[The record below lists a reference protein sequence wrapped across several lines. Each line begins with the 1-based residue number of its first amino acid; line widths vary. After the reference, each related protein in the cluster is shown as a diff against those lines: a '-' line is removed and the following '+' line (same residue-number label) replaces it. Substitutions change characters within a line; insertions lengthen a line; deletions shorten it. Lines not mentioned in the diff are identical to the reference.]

1 MRGLS
6 PGNKGARS
14 YARALCARY
23 WALGSGVLLL
33 VAAPFASHSGLQQA
47 NAADDARQ
55 VATEQAYP
63 LESREGA
70 RLVATVGHVQGIT
83 SLVWSSDGKQL
94 FSGSADNSAKLWDFA
109 SGSLIRSF
117 SGSNDDVRG
126 MRNSVSAVAFGKG
139 GTEVII
145 GASNGAT
152 RWDLGTGSA
161 RGNLEAPSNLV
172 TAVAVAHG
180 GSQVA
185 IAGNGPASEGAKPFV
200 HLHSDVSRSL
210 PLIGDH
216 SINALAF
223 SRDGKWLA
231 TGGADKLREVQ
242 GGVQVEG
249 AIHIWDAQSAAGV
262 ASWSGPKDGINWVQ
276 FSPEGDVLYAL
287 SPGTLSVRSLPDGKE
302 VRSFM
307 AYNAAL
313 SPDGGWLALDA
324 GDGSDSPNARVADIR
339 NSRSGDLVV
348 SVPWPP
354 SDDEKVRSRVLSL
367 AFRPD
372 GSSLAIGFNNGK
384 IAIWDFTRKAFSLV
398 RASREWGASKP
409 IAIDGAGK
417 NLVVAGDRGL
427 AIWNFDTGVRKPLS
441 VSAKHDVD
449 VVAIS
454 RDGNIVAAGSK
465 QGGIIVWDAVT
476 GKQIADFLTGL
487 SGITALGLS
496 HDGKKLIVGT
506 YSIARV
512 LTVSGEI
519 LADLG
524 NRFPIIR
531 AAAFR
536 PGDTELVV
544 GDEAGEVSI
553 FSGWRWQRKR
563 TIPPPGINATVQD
576 VAFDAG
582 GHRMIVGYGNGYN
595 RAVVHDLDKGNA
607 LSLAPH
613 NAWIWSVAL
622 SPDGSRA
629 ITGSGDETAAL
640 WDLNTGNRIATLARP
655 GVVLGVGFAMSGTDL
670 LAYSDRTVTLHPL
683 SSPADFLQ
691 LVELGVDRWAVAAQ
705 DGRFDTN
712 DLDNVRDLNWFMPD
726 DPLRPLSL
734 EVFMRDYLEP
744 GLLARSVSCRLAM
757 AQDPKAC
764 DSEFPA
770 VAQISKLNRVLPKV
784 SITGFRA
791 GETID
796 DVVVTVEVE
805 QGRDPTQ
812 KNGKIST
819 DAYDL
824 RLFRNNQLVKRLA
837 PGVAADYRRSPSSWR
852 DAMRVAGTKFEFTV
866 RLPRRKVQKEIRFA
880 AYAFNEDRAKSGTAH
895 ASYSAPADPSL
906 EKPKAY
912 VVTIGIND
920 YLEGGRDLKF
930 ATKDAMDTAK
940 ALQAIRGFD
949 VVSTSLLS
957 ERPVLNASKKKLRAA
972 FRVLAG
978 DESARAILADVP
990 DSGRLQQA
998 APEDLVIITFS
1009 GHGYTQRDGTFYLVP
1024 SDARASADVTPDV
1037 LSSFV
1042 SSEEL
1047 SEWLEG
1053 VDAGQLALVIDAC
1066 HSAASVKAAGFKPG
1080 PLGDRGLGQLAY
1092 DKGMRI
1098 LAASQEAQA
1107 AIELGKLRQG
1117 LLTYALVQEGLGAS
1131 GGPLRADTDHNSEVT
1146 LDEWL
1151 RYGESRTPRLYD
1163 DARAGKIPIVV
1174 RDSTVDPSFITAMV
1188 ARLQTPVLF
1197 NYHRGVE
1204 EAIIRK
1210 R

>member
-1 MRGLS
+1 MVS
-6 PGNKGARS
+6 A
-14 YARALCARY
+14 
-23 WALGSGVLLL
+23 W
-33 VAAPFASHSGLQQA
+33 FASCSGLQQA
-47 NAADDARQ
+47 SAADDARQ

-63 LESREGA
+63 LVSREGA
-70 RLVATVGHVQGIT
+70 RLVATVGHLQGIT

-94 FSGSADNSAKLWDFA
+94 LSGSADNSAKLWDVA

-117 SGSNDDVRG
+117 PGSNDDVRG
-126 MRNSVSAVAFGKG
+126 MRNSVSAVAFGKDE
-139 GTEVII
+139 TEVII

-152 RWDLGTGSA
+152 RWDLGTGAA
-161 RGNLEAPSNLV
+161 RGYLETSVNLV
-172 TAVAVAHG
+172 TAIAVTNGASTVAV
-180 GSQVA
+180 
-185 IAGNGPASEGAKPFV
+185 AGNGPATEGAKPFV
-200 HLHSDVSRSL
+200 RLHSDARRSVKL
-210 PLIGDH
+210 TREYSVD
-216 SINALAF
+216 ALAF
-223 SRDGKWLA
+223 SHDGKWLA
-231 TGGADKLREVQ
+231 TGGADKLSETQ
-242 GGVQVEG
+242 GGVQVES
-249 AIHIWDAQSAAGV
+249 AVHVWDVQSAAGV
-262 ASWSGPKDGINWVQ
+262 ASWSGPKDGIKWVQ
-276 FSPEGDVLYAL
+276 FSPAGDLLYAL
-287 SPGTLSVRSLPDGKE
+287 SLGTLFVRSLPDAKE
-302 VRSFM
+302 VLSLA
-307 AYNAAL
+307 AYHAAL
-313 SPDGGWLALDA
+313 SPDGRWLALNA
-324 GDGSDSPNARVADIR
+324 GDGSDSANASVVDIR
-339 NSRSGDLVV
+339 DSRSGNLIL

-354 SDDEKVRSRVLSL
+354 SDDETARSRILSL

-372 GSSLAIGFNNGK
+372 GSSLAIGLSNGK
-384 IAIWDFTRKAFSLV
+384 IAVWDFTKKGFSLV
-398 RASREWGASKP
+398 RASREWGAAKP
-409 IAIDGAGK
+409 VAIDGAGK

-427 AIWNFDTGVRKPLS
+427 AIWNFDTGVRKALS

-454 RDGNIVAAGSK
+454 RDGSIIAAGSK
-465 QGGIIVWDAVT
+465 QGGIIVWDAAT
-476 GKQIADFLTGL
+476 GKQLTDFLTGL
-487 SGITALGLS
+487 SGITAVGLS

-506 YSIARV
+506 YSTARL
-512 LTVSGEI
+512 LTVSGKI

-524 NRFPIIR
+524 NRFPIVR

-536 PGDTELVV
+536 PGDTELII
-544 GDEAGEVSI
+544 GDEAGEVSV
-553 FSGWRWQRKR
+553 FSGPKWQKKR
-563 TIPPPGINATVQD
+563 AIPPPGINATVQD

-582 GHRMIVGYGNGYN
+582 GHRMIIGYGNGYN
-595 RAVVHDLDKGNA
+595 RAVVHDLDKGKA
-607 LSLAPH
+607 FSLAPH
-613 NAWIWSVAL
+613 KAWIWSVAL
-622 SPDGSRA
+622 SADGSRA

-640 WDLNTGNRIATLARP
+640 WNVNTGDRIATLTRP
-655 GVVLGVGFAMSGTDL
+655 GVVLGVGFAINGTDL

-691 LVELGVDRWAVAAQ
+691 LVELGGDRWAVAAQ

-726 DPLRPLSL
+726 DPLRPLAL

-744 GLLARSVSCRLAM
+744 GLLARSVSCRLAIE
-757 AQDPKAC
+757 QDPKAC

-796 DVVVTVEVE
+796 DVVVTVAVE
-805 QGRDPTQ
+805 QGSDPTQ
-812 KNGKIST
+812 KNGKIFT

-824 RLFRNNQLVKRLA
+824 RLFRDNQLVKRLA
-837 PGVAADYRRSPSSWR
+837 PDVAADYRRNPPSWR
-852 DAMRVAGTKFEFTV
+852 DAMRVVGSKFEFTV

-880 AYAFNEDRAKSGTAH
+880 AYAFNEDRAKSGTAR

-906 EKPKAY
+906 KKPKAY
-912 VVTIGIND
+912 VVTIGISD
-920 YLEGGRDLKF
+920 YEETSRDLKF
-930 ATKDAMDTAK
+930 AAKDAIDTAK

-949 VVSTSLLS
+949 VVSASLIS
-957 ERPVLNASKKKLRAA
+957 KRPVLNASKIKLKAVFRA
-972 FRVLAG
+972 LAG
-978 DESARAILADVP
+978 DESAHSILAGVP
-990 DSGRLQQA
+990 GSGRLTKA

-1024 SDARASADVTPDV
+1024 SDARASTDVTPGV

-1047 SEWLEG
+1047 SEWLED

-1080 PLGDRGLGQLAY
+1080 PLGDRDLGQLAY

-1107 AIELGKLRQG
+1107 AIELGKLQQG
-1117 LLTYALVQEGLGAS
+1117 LLTYALVQEGLGAN
-1131 GGPLRADTDHNSEVT
+1131 GGPLRADADHNSEVT

-1151 RYGESRTPRLYD
+1151 RYGETRTPRLYD

-1174 RDSTVDPSFITAMV
+1174 RDSTVDPFFITAMV
-1188 ARLQTPVLF
+1188 ASLQTPVLF
-1197 NYHRGVE
+1197 DYHRGVE
-1204 EAIIRK
+1204 QAIIRK

>member
-1 MRGLS
+1 MGKT
-6 PGNKGARS
+6 GTRS
-14 YARALCARY
+14 SARALCVGYA
-23 WALGSGVLLL
+23 AICSGVFGL
-33 VAAPFASHSGLQQA
+33 VAASFASFSGLQQA
-47 NAADDARQ
+47 SAADDARQ
-55 VATEQAYP
+55 ATTVQAYP

-70 RLVATVGHVQGIT
+70 RLVATVGHLQGIT
-83 SLVWSSDGKQL
+83 SIVWSRDGKQL
-94 FSGSADNSAKLWDFA
+94 LSGSADNSAKLWDFA

-117 SGSNDDVRG
+117 PGSNDDVRG
-126 MRNSVSAVAFGKG
+126 MRNSISAVAFGED
-139 GTEVII
+139 GTGVII

-152 RWDLGTGSA
+152 RWDLGTGAA
-161 RGNLEAPSNLV
+161 RGNLETSANLV
-172 TAVAVAHG
+172 TAIAVKSG
-180 GSQVA
+180 PSTVA

-200 HLHSDVSRSL
+200 RLHSDASRSL
-210 PLIGDH
+210 KLTKEYSVD
-216 SINALAF
+216 ALVF
-223 SRDGKWLA
+223 SHDGKWLA
-231 TGGADKLREVQ
+231 TGGADKLSETQ
-242 GGVQVEG
+242 GGVQVES
-249 AIHIWDAQSAAGV
+249 AVHIWDVQSAAEVG
-262 ASWSGPKDGINWVQ
+262 SWSGPKDGVKWVQ
-276 FSPEGDVLYAL
+276 FSPAGDLLYAL
-287 SPGTLSVRSLPDGKE
+287 SPGALFVRGVTDGKE
-302 VRSFM
+302 VLSFA
-307 AYNAAL
+307 AYHAAL
-313 SPDGGWLALDA
+313 SPDGRWLALDA
-324 GDGSDSPNARVADIR
+324 GDGSDSANARVVDIR
-339 NSRSGDLVV
+339 DSRSGDLAF

-354 SDDEKVRSRVLSL
+354 SDDEKARSRVLSL

-372 GSSLAIGFNNGK
+372 GSSLAIGLNNGK
-384 IAIWDFTRKAFSLV
+384 IAVWDFTKKGFNLV
-398 RASREWGASKP
+398 RPSREWGASKP
-409 IAIDGAGK
+409 VAIDGAGK

-427 AIWNFDTGVRKPLS
+427 AIWNFDTGVRKALS
-441 VSAKHDVD
+441 VSAKYDVD

-454 RDGNIVAAGSK
+454 RDGSIVAAGSK

-476 GKQIADFLTGL
+476 GKQLADFLTGL
-487 SGITALGLS
+487 SGITAVGLS

-506 YSIARV
+506 YSAARL
-512 LTVSGEI
+512 LTVSGKI

-524 NRFPIIR
+524 NRFPIVR

-536 PGDTELVV
+536 PGDTELII
-544 GDEAGEVSI
+544 GDEAGELSV
-553 FSGWRWQRKR
+553 FSGPKWQRKR

-576 VAFDAG
+576 IAFDAG

-595 RAVVHDLDKGNA
+595 RAVVHDLDKGKA
-607 LSLAPH
+607 FSLAPH

-640 WDLNTGNRIATLARP
+640 WNVNTGDRIATLARP
-655 GVVLGVGFAMSGTDL
+655 GVVLGVGFAINGTDL

-691 LVELGVDRWAVAAQ
+691 LVELGGDRWAVAAQ

-757 AQDPKAC
+757 AQDLKAC

-770 VAQISKLNRVLPKV
+770 VTQISKLNRVLPKV
-784 SITGFRA
+784 SITGFRP

-805 QGRDPTQ
+805 KGRDPTQ

-824 RLFRNNQLVKRLA
+824 RLFRDNQLVKRLA
-837 PGVAADYRRSPSSWR
+837 PGKAADYRQSPSSWR
-852 DAMRVAGTKFEFTV
+852 DALRVSGTRFEFTV
-866 RLPRRKVQKEIRFA
+866 RLPRRMIQKEIRFA
-880 AYAFNEDRAKSGTAH
+880 AYAFNDDRAKSGTAR
-895 ASYSAPADPSL
+895 ASYSAPADPSV
-906 EKPKAY
+906 KRPRAY
-912 VVTIGIND
+912 VVSIGISD
-920 YLEGGRDLKF
+920 YLESGRDLKF
-930 ATKDAMDTAK
+930 AAKDAIDTVK
-940 ALQAIRGFD
+940 ALRAIRGFD

-978 DESARAILADVP
+978 DESGRSVLADVP
-990 DSGRLQQA
+990 DSGRIQKA

-1024 SDARASADVTPDV
+1024 SDALASADVTPDV
-1037 LSSFV
+1037 LSSFI

-1047 SEWLEG
+1047 SEWLED

-1117 LLTYALVQEGLGAS
+1117 LLTYALVQEGLGAN

-1151 RYGESRTPRLYD
+1151 RYGETRTPRLYD
-1163 DARAGKIPIVV
+1163 DARAGKIPIVL
-1174 RDSTVDPSFITAMV
+1174 RDSTVDPSLIPAMV
-1188 ARLQTPVLF
+1188 ASLQTPVLF
-1197 NYHRGVE
+1197 DYHRSIE
-1204 EAIIRK
+1204 DAIITK